1 MTSLPQASHLM
12 TSAFHKNV
20 LYSICIDKMHFFSVL
35 SNKGAV
41 QLPGDD
47 ARFCMCRIVVASP
60 LLLTTRYGFPPYV
73 CEGIVVLEQY
83 ELRRIPICLKMNL
96 DAQFPLILFL
106 VAAFVNGVGSLRK
119 SN

>member
-1 MTSLPQASHLM
+1 VTSS
-12 TSAFHKNV
+12 FRKNV
-20 LYSICIDKMHFFSVL
+20 LYYIYIDKIHRFSVL
-35 SNKGAV
+35 SNKGAM

-47 ARFCMCRIVVASP
+47 ARFCICRIAVDSP

-73 CEGIVVLEQY
+73 CEGTVVLEQY

-96 DAQFPLILFL
+96 DALFPLILSL